1 MVQME
6 NEIPRPQFLHALFLL
21 LVTFLVYAPSV
32 RFPFLKF
39 DDVPFIVEN
48 EYAHQW
54 SSLPS
59 FFTGSTDTALA
70 RNAPKLVNFYRPVV
84 STWALL
90 NYKLF
95 GLRPAFW
102 HLSAIALYAL
112 GVWLLWRIAWKLSR
126 NDFVALAAAL
136 LYALHPMHV
145 EGVVWIAG
153 SCVEMLLNVFFL
165 AGFFLYL
172 CWRDDPRTVWL
183 AGCGV
188 AVLCGLLSKETAAVL
203 PLLILTHALLF
214 RLPQQ
219 GGSSS
224 RGLRLTPLVLT
235 LTAAVGV
242 YIALRIPATH
252 GAIVSHP
259 RHSWGDAFR
268 TAPLLLVTY
277 LKLALWPARLGTWY
291 EAQIVPS
298 FSDLHFYL
306 PLAILLG
313 YAAVMTWALARKK
326 LVGFLLLWWVAVLG
340 PPLAAVRIFPDFE
353 LLHDRFASVPLAGL
367 CILAALAL
375 DLLPSADRVL
385 FGFKAAGAFALAVI
399 TAVFGVLTVR
409 QVDTWTNDMAMYAHA
424 VEVSPRSVRPRILL
438 GGELIER
445 KDIDRALILYRDTLR
460 LDPDRWESIFALSIT
475 LAHTG
480 NSAEAIRL
488 LEHGLQ
494 VSPTRVA
501 LYHALAG
508 IQAGA
513 GQYDEAFKVLE
524 RGIATAEDPGILKRE
539 LIELRARQQSEA
551 AKP

>member
-6 NEIPRPQFLHALFLL
+6 NEIPRPQFVHALFLL

-39 DDVPFIVEN
+39 DDLPFIVQN
-48 EYAHQW
+48 PYGHQW

-59 FFTGSTDTALA
+59 YFTGSTDTLVAK
-70 RNAPKLVNFYRPVV
+70 NAPKLPNFYRPAAN
-84 STWALL
+84 TWVLL

-145 EGVVWIAG
+145 EGVVWLAG

-172 CWRDDPRTVWL
+172 CWRDDPRTLWL
-183 AGCGV
+183 AGCGI
-188 AVLCGLLSKETAAVL
+188 AVLCGLLSKETAAAL
-203 PLLILTHALLF
+203 PVLILTHAMLF
-214 RLPQQ
+214 RAPQ
-219 GGSSS
+219 GGTSS
-224 RGLRLTPLVLT
+224 RGLRLTSLVLT
-235 LTAAVGV
+235 LTTAVGV
-242 YIALRIPATH
+242 YIVLRIPATH

-259 RHSWGDAFR
+259 HHGWGDVFR
-268 TAPLLLVTY
+268 TAPLLFVTY
-277 LKLALWPARLGTWY
+277 VKLALWPARLGTWY

-298 FSDLHFYL
+298 FSDASFYL
-306 PLAILLG
+306 PLGISLG
-313 YAAVMTWALARKK
+313 YAAVTIWGLARKK
-326 LVGFLLLWWVAVLG
+326 LVGFLLLWWVVVLG

-353 LLHDRFASVPLAGL
+353 LLHDRFASIPLAGL
-367 CILAALAL
+367 CILAAIAL
-375 DLLPSADRVL
+375 DLLPSADRAL
-385 FGFKAAGAFALAVI
+385 FSFKAGSALALAVI
-399 TAVFGVLTVR
+399 TVVLGVLTVR
-409 QVDTWTNDMAMYAHA
+409 QVDTWANDLAMYAHA

-445 KDIDRALILYRDTLR
+445 KDIDQALILYRDTLNI
-460 LDPDRWESIFALSIT
+460 DPDRWESIFALSIT
-475 LAHTG
+475 LSHTG

-488 LEHGLQ
+488 LEHGLE
-494 VSPTRVA
+494 VSPKRVA
-501 LYHALAG
+501 LYHALAS

-513 GQYDEAFKVLE
+513 GRYDEAFKILE
-524 RGIATAEDPGILKRE
+524 RGIAVADDPGVLKRE
-539 LIELRARQQSEA
+539 IIELRARQQSDA